1 MKDRLEARGL
11 HGTRRIAFED
21 NPLPGVMHVGR
32 VHPLVATL
40 AETLT
45 EGALDPQGSA
55 IANPLGRGGVW
66 RTRTVSQMT
75 TLLLLRLRFKLVTS
89 GRSASLMLA
98 EEATGLAFG
107 GTKTEAIRAGLDAL
121 TLLET
126 EAAGNIA
133 DRVRQ
138 TRLEQAIARV
148 PGYEDAI
155 RTFAEAR
162 GRALSTDHLRLTDAA
177 RGGATIVVTPVLPA
191 DVIGLYVLLPEGE

>member
-1 MKDRLEARGL
+1 
-11 HGTRRIAFED
+11 
-21 NPLPGVMHVGR
+21 MHVGR

-55 IANPLGRGGVW
+55 IANPLGRAGVW

-75 TLLLLRLRFKLVTS
+75 ALLLLRLRFKLVTS

-107 GTKTEAIRAGLDAL
+107 GTRTEAIREGLDAL

-138 TRLEQAIARV
+138 TRLEQAIARL

-155 RTFAEAR
+155 RIFADAR
-162 GRALSTDHLRLTDAA
+162 GKALSTDHLRLTDAA
-177 RGGATIVVTPVLPA
+177 RGGATVVVTPVLPA